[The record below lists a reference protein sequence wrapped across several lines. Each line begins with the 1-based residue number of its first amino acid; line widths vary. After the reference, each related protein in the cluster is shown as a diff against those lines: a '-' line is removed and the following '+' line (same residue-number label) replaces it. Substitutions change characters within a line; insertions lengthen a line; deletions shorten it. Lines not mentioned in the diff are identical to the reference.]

1 MARWKR
7 WFKKAVEIILDGSNH
22 VCMVCGDKVAHA
34 VQCEACGVVAC
45 DGCHADGT
53 CPNCGEPL

>member
-7 WFKKAVEIILDGSNH
+7 WFKKAVEIILDGSNQ
-22 VCMVCGDKVAHA
+22 VCMVCGGKVSRT
-34 VQCEACGVVAC
+34 VQCEVCGAVAC
-45 DGCHADGT
+45 DSCHADGS